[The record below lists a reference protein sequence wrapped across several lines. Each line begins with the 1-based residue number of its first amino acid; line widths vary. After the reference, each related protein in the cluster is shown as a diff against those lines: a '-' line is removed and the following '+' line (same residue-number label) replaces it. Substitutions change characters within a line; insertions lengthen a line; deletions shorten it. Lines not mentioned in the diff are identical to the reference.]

1 MVKLEPANC
10 LLKPSQRRQ
19 LLSWLK
25 RAVTIGERVGNFLLT
40 ITVRRVNGGRYEMRA
55 SVHNAAGDFR
65 LRTTGQT
72 WRDVCRAIVRML
84 CVQLH
89 NQRLAVAGT

>member
-10 LLKPSQRRQ
+10 LLKRSQRRQ

-25 RAVTIGERVGNFLLT
+25 RAVTMGERVGNFLLT
-40 ITVRRVNGGRYEMRA
+40 ITVRRGNGGRYEMMA
-55 SVHNAAGDFR
+55 DVHNTAGTFR
-65 LRTTGQT
+65 LRTRGQT
-72 WRDVCRAIVRML
+72 WRDVCRATVRML

-89 NQRLAVAGT
+89 NQRLATVA